1 MPDLLFLLLMGHI
14 LGDFALQSDH
24 MARHKGES
32 KTVLSWHVTIYS
44 LCIAASLWVGLYL
57 HGSERFFSLA
67 TLVVMAVLWI
77 VHWCQDYLK
86 VTRFNGS
93 KQSFFVDQALHLLML
108 YLIRIFVYYD

>member
-32 KTVLSWHVTIYS
+32 VSVLSRHVTVYC

-57 HGSERFFSLA
+57 NGSERFF
-67 TLVVMAVLWI
+67 TLTTLIVMIILWLE
-77 VHWCQDYLK
+77 HWLQDHVK

-93 KQSFFVDQALHLLML
+93 KQSFFMDQALHLLVL
-108 YLIRIFVYYD
+108 YLIRIFIYHD